1 MCASTLRPALRAALI
16 VEDELLISMAI
27 QLALEELG
35 FNEFAIATTE
45 MEAVK
50 AARARR
56 PDLITADVRLRDGN
70 GLRAVEEIWTRGHI
84 PTVFITATTTRLP
97 PAFDRDAIMQK
108 PFTAERLKETVR
120 DLLARASVRSAS

>member
-1 MCASTLRPALRAALI
+1 MCSSTPGSAGRSALI

-27 QLALEELG
+27 QLALEEIG

-45 MEAVK
+45 GEAVK

-97 PAFDRDAIMQK
+97 AAFNRGAVMQK
-108 PFTAERLKETVR
+108 PFTAERLKDTVR
-120 DLLARASVRSAS
+120 DLLARAPVRSAS